1 MKKKSKTLPDWCH
14 LWYAYRSLR
23 ITDVEGESDHHVFS
37 LDPSSVT
44 ADCWASFFPSS
55 CWTCQR
61 VTLLSFFFTF
71 FNFIGLKGHLKQ
83 LASSPLTNHRWQ
95 LHAGTCRRCEK
106 ATLCGRTIISLSR
119 WTVKSPEKVKA
130 LISPHVGFSQGIIRF
145 GTALALADKVLFIVW
160 KRSQRTP
167 LSYNVLYHLCVL
179 FCHSRHPNI
188 YIVPPLIF

>member
-1 MKKKSKTLPDWCH
+1 MKKKSKTLPDWFH

-23 ITDVEGESDHHVFS
+23 ITDVEGESDQHVFS

-83 LASSPLTNHRWQ
+83 LASSPLTNRRWQ

-106 ATLCGRTIISLSR
+106 TTLCGRTIISLSR

-130 LISPHVGFSQGIIRF
+130 LIGPHVGFSQGIILVWNCVSISRQSF
-145 GTALALADKVLFIVW
+145 VHCVKKESTDTAVL
-160 KRSQRTP
+160 QCP
-167 LSYNVLYHLCVL
+167 
-179 FCHSRHPNI
+179 
-188 YIVPPLIF
+188 VPPLSTFLPLQTSLYIYIYI